1 MLILNNLVKDY
12 LIQDNKPVNA
22 LKNISLEFSDTGFVS
37 ILGPSGCGKTTL
49 LNIIGGL
56 DKYTSGDVIINGHS
70 TKNYTDQDWDT
81 YRNREIGIV
90 FQSYNLIPHLTVKGN
105 VELAMTLSGVSL
117 KERSEKAIKALESVG
132 LKEQIN
138 KKPNQLSGG
147 QMQRVA
153 LARALVNEPNIILAD
168 EPTGALDSNTSIQV
182 MDILKEISKNKLVI
196 IVTHNEELALK
207 YSDRIIRVSDGQVV
221 SDSQMNLAEEKEK
234 VEREI
239 IEAKAQDESIKPA
252 LKKKLSLKEKIKAFF
267 SKKDKHTSM
276 SYTTALGISG
286 RNLLTKKGKTIITA
300 IAASFGIIGVGLVL
314 ALSNGFT
321 NYVNRME
328 AETMSQFPMTIE
340 KYGYNFVN
348 SSDEELESYPDED
361 VIHVVEPV
369 HSNVHTNNITEDFI
383 NYLNNI
389 NQEEDIAKI
398 RYNYSIGMNVISRYE
413 TEPNN
418 YIYSAINTSQQSYV
432 QSLAS
437 SMLGSGSDWKELPA
451 SKEQI
456 LEQYDI
462 LKGEYPDEN
471 NNLSTDD
478 NNIPDQDVFDLVLVV
493 DSHNSLSTN
502 TMISLGLNP
511 QEKDYS
517 FDDLLGL
524 EFKYVPSE
532 DYYGNPIPVSEL
544 SDDGESVPTSTP
556 GFYFKDDVT
565 INDIMNVLNQMQSE
579 DFDATKLFELFD
591 LPSTE
596 VISAALQDPEVSA
609 IISPLLSS
617 DYIDTIKLLE
627 IFNKLQNNQTITD
640 EDLQTLF
647 SPLAD
652 DQDKQV
658 EFGTTLRD
666 VIRSLRSTEAFAPY
680 FNKQLYYYESPSED
694 QVRLSNLYSG
704 TNGTKTRTLR
714 ISAIL
719 RQKDTTSLGLLS
731 SGIYYPK
738 TLTYQAFYDNSTSSI
753 ASEFKSHI
761 LLGPNQVDFSD
772 VFAEAIGDI
781 SSGKGISEAALK
793 IFSNFEIKVFNVINN
808 ANQFTNSSR
817 ISDYMD
823 IRLELGSDFII
834 PDSIAADTN
843 FLDPQLYTDFVT
855 NITIYPTDYDSKQK
869 VIDYL
874 NAYNEGKAEND
885 QIMYTDVGQTA
896 TDIVGQIVSVIS
908 AVLIAFAS
916 ISLVVSSVMIAILI
930 YSSVVERTKEIG
942 VLRSIGARKKDVSR
956 LFKAEAVIIGIL
968 SGLFGV
974 VFTYLISLP
983 ISAILNMVFPDV
995 ALGQICFLN
1004 PLHAILLILISAILT
1019 YIASLIPSRIAAR
1032 KDPVTCLRTE

>member
-12 LIQDNKPVNA
+12 LIQDNKPVHA

-70 TKNYTDQDWDT
+70 TKGYTDQDWDA

-105 VELAMTLSGVSL
+105 VELAMTLSGVNL
-117 KERSEKAIKALESVG
+117 KERSEKAIKALKSVG
-132 LKEQIN
+132 LEEQIN

-182 MDILKEISKNKLVI
+182 MDILKEISKTKLVI
-196 IVTHNEELALK
+196 IVTHNEELASK
-207 YSDRIIRVSDGQVV
+207 YSDRIIRVSDGQVI
-221 SDSQMNLAEEKEK
+221 SDSKMNLSTEKDQIEKVLIEEK
-234 VEREI
+234 
-239 IEAKAQDESIKPA
+239 AKQASLKPA
-252 LKKKLSLKEKIKAFF
+252 LKQKLSLKERIKAFF
-267 SKKDKHTSM
+267 NRKDKHTSM

-348 SSDEELESYPDED
+348 PSDEQLEKYPDED
-361 VIHVVEPV
+361 VVHVVEPI
-369 HSNVHTNNITEDFI
+369 HSNIHTNNITKDFI
-383 NYLNNI
+383 TYLNNI
-389 NQEEDIAKI
+389 NNEEEIAKI

-413 TEPNN
+413 TEPNS
-418 YIYSAINTSQQSYV
+418 YVYSAVKTSQQSYV

-437 SMLGSGSDWKELPA
+437 SMLGGGGDWKELPA
-451 SKEQI
+451 SKDQI
-456 LEQYDI
+456 LEQYDV
-462 LKGEYPDEN
+462 LKGEYPDEES
-471 NNLSTDD
+471 NLDVD
-478 NNIPDQDVFDLVLVV
+478 ENNIPDQDVFNLVLVV
-493 DSHNSLSTN
+493 DSRNSLSTS
-502 TMISLGLNP
+502 TMTSLGLNP

-524 EFKYVPSE
+524 EFKYVPSD
-532 DYYGNPIPVSEL
+532 DYYGDPIPVSEL
-544 SDDGESVPTSTP
+544 SEDGESIPTPTP
-556 GFYFKDDVT
+556 GFYFKEDVT
-565 INDIMNVLNQMQSE
+565 ITDIMNVLNQIGDE
-579 DFDATKLFELFD
+579 NFDATQLFDLFD
-591 LPSTE
+591 LPSAEYITE
-596 VISAALQDPEVSA
+596 AMKDPTVSA
-609 IISPLLSS
+609 ILSPLLSS
-617 DYIDTIKLLE
+617 NYMNTLKLLE
-627 IFNKLQNNQTITD
+627 ILNKVQNNQSVTN
-640 EDLQTLF
+640 EDLQALF
-647 SPLAD
+647 APLAD
-652 DQDKQV
+652 VPDKRA
-658 EFGTTLRD
+658 EFGTALRD
-666 VIRSLRSTEAFAPY
+666 AIRALRETNAFAPY
-680 FNKQLYYYESPSED
+680 FNKQLYYYESPNND
-694 QVRLSNLYSG
+694 QIRLRNLYSG
-704 TNGTKTRTLR
+704 NNGVKTRTLR

-731 SGIYYPK
+731 TGVYYPK
-738 TLTYQAFYDNSTSSI
+738 TLTYQAFYDNSVSKI
-753 ASEFKSHI
+753 AKEFKNHI
-761 LLGPNQVDFSD
+761 LFAPAQADFAGIFTEVIDSI
-772 VFAEAIGDI
+772 V
-781 SSGKGISEAALK
+781 SGENVNEAALK
-793 IFSNFEIKVFNVINN
+793 IFENFEIKALNIINN
-808 ANQFTNSSR
+808 ANPFTNSSS

-823 IRLELGSDFII
+823 LRLELGSDFVI
-834 PDSIAADTN
+834 PDLISADTD
-843 FLDPQLYTDFVT
+843 FLDPQLYTNFVT
-855 NITIYPTDYDSKQK
+855 NITIYPTDYDCKQQ

-874 NAYNEGKAEND
+874 NAYNEGKAEDD

-956 LFKAEAVIIGIL
+956 LFKAEAVIIGLL

-974 VFTYLISLP
+974 VFTYLVSLP
-983 ISAILNMVFPDV
+983 ISGILNIVFPDV

-1004 PLHAILLILISAILT
+1004 PLHAVLLILISAVLT